1 MSCEDLF
8 LKRLRQ
14 RGFRLTPQREL
25 VLRVLHQVGR
35 PATAEDIYELVA
47 RQSPSVE
54 LSTVYRTLD
63 LMVDMHIVTLITSSG
78 EKQQRLFELQG
89 AESDHLHL
97 VCRHCG
103 KIIGVAIEDA
113 QPLVRAVQARTQ
125 FTIDLINLTIPGL
138 CADCAR
144 SGEAESGVLPTA
156 VAHEGD

>member
-25 VLRVLHQVGR
+25 VLSVLHQVGQ
-35 PATAEDIYELVA
+35 PSTAEDIYERVA
-47 RQSPSVE
+47 QQSPSVE

-63 LMVDMHIVTLITSSG
+63 LMVDMHIVTLIAGGG

-97 VCRHCG
+97 VCRRCG
-103 KIIGVAIEDA
+103 KIIGVALEDA
-113 QPLVRAVQARTQ
+113 QPLVRAVQARAQ
-125 FTIDLINLTIPGL
+125 FTLDLNNLTIPGL

-144 SGEAESGVLPTA
+144 AEEAETGA
-156 VAHEGD
+156 R